1 VTISVFLRIGR
12 PVPFVNVYIYIYI
25 FIYLFIYLFIY
36 IYIYILYIYK
46 SYIET
51 FSDSWSPGAI
61 FFGSGQPRSAYLQLL
76 DVATCDFAAI

>member
-1 VTISVFLRIGR
+1 MTISVFLRIGR
-12 PVPFVNVYIYIYI
+12 QVPFVNVYIFIYLY
-25 FIYLFIYLFIY
+25 IYLFINI
-36 IYIYILYIYK
+36 YIYK

>member
-1 VTISVFLRIGR
+1 MTISVFLRIGR
-12 PVPFVNVYIYIYI
+12 QVPFVNVYIYIYI

-36 IYIYILYIYK
+36 IYIYIK